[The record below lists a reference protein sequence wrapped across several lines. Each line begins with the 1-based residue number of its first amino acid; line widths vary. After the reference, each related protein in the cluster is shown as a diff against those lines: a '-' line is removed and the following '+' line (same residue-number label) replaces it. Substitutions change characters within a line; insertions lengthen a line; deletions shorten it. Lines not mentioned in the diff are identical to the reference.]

1 MTMTNPRSEK
11 KPTGT
16 AKVKAGREA
25 VLARIARVE
34 GQLRGI
40 RRMVEQNDE
49 CLDIIAQ
56 ISAIREAVAMLGVEL
71 LKDDFV
77 CKWEGKKKIDEA
89 YLKSLFKMQ

>member
-1 MTMTNPRSEK
+1 MKVNNEK
-11 KPTGT
+11 KKSETG
-16 AKVKAGREA
+16 KSGAGREA

-40 RRMVEQNDE
+40 RRMVEKNDE

>member
-1 MTMTNPRSEK
+1 MTRTPAQKK
-11 KPTGT
+11 KPVTDKQTDGH
-16 AKVKAGREA
+16 AA
-25 VLARIARVE
+25 VLARISRIE

-40 RRMVEQNDE
+40 RRMVEENTE

>member
-1 MTMTNPRSEK
+1 MTPPTPRSEEK
-11 KPTGT
+11 STGS
-16 AKVKAGREA
+16 AKASAGQSA

-56 ISAIREAVAMLGVEL
+56 ISAIREAIAMLGVEL

>member
-1 MTMTNPRSEK
+1 MKSNVEK
-11 KPTGT
+11 KQTS
-16 AKVKAGREA
+16 VGREA

-40 RRMVEQNDE
+40 RRMVEKNDE

>member
-1 MTMTNPRSEK
+1 MPRTLAEK
-11 KPTGT
+11 KALTKKSSEGHD
-16 AKVKAGREA
+16 A
-25 VLARIARVE
+25 VLARISRIE

-40 RRMVEQNDE
+40 RRMVEENTE

>member
-1 MTMTNPRSEK
+1 MPRTLSQKNPVVK
-11 KPTGT
+11 KSG
-16 AKVKAGREA
+16 KGHDA
-25 VLARIARVE
+25 VLARISRIE

-40 RRMVEQNDE
+40 RRMVEENTE

>member
-1 MTMTNPRSEK
+1 MKTTAPKKKAEASNP
-11 KPTGT
+11 T
-16 AKVKAGREA
+16 AGREA

-40 RRMVEQNDE
+40 RRMVEKNDE

>member
-1 MTMTNPRSEK
+1 MTPPTSRSEK
-11 KPTGT
+11 KSAGS
-16 AKVKAGREA
+16 AKASAGRDA

>member
-1 MTMTNPRSEK
+1 MVPMKSTIEK
-11 KPTGT
+11 KKSET
-16 AKVKAGREA
+16 VKSGAGREA
-25 VLARIARVE
+25 VLARIARIE

-40 RRMVEQNDE
+40 RRMVEKNDE

>member
-1 MTMTNPRSEK
+1 MATPTPRSEK
-11 KPTGT
+11 KSAGS
-16 AKVKAGREA
+16 AKAGAGRDA

>member
-1 MTMTNPRSEK
+1 MAESAK
-11 KPTGT
+11 KSVSKSAG
-16 AKVKAGREA
+16 GREA

-40 RRMVEQNDE
+40 RRMVEKNDE

>member
-1 MTMTNPRSEK
+1 MTADPKKK
-11 KPTGT
+11 KPE
-16 AKVKAGREA
+16 AVAEAKAGRDA
-25 VLARIARVE
+25 ILARIARVE

-40 RRMVEQNDE
+40 RRMVEKNDE

>member
-11 KPTGT
+11 KPTGN
-16 AKVKAGREA
+16 VKARTGRDA

-40 RRMVEQNDE
+40 RRMVEENDE